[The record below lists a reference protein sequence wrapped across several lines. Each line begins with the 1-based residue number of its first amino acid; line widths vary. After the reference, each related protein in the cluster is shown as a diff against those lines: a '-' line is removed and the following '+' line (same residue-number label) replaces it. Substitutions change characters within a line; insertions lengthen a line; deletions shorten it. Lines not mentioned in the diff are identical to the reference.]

1 MWLSDIVATKANE
14 EEQRELGKGLLE
26 IEQLTEKLEVA
37 RAQQGRQLA
46 TAFDQIKTNAAI

>member
-26 IEQLTEKLEVA
+26 IE
-37 RAQQGRQLA
+37 
-46 TAFDQIKTNAAI
+46 